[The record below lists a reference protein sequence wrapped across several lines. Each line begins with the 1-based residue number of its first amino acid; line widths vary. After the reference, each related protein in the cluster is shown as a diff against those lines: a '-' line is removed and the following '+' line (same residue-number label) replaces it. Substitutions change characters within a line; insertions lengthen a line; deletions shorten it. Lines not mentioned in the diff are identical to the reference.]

1 MILKMM
7 KGENEPL
14 TQRHFLLNV
23 LAVEGENQVFQSQS
37 LFQSPLRL
45 RASGKVKKKKLQ
57 GVHIYIYLFSL

>member
-1 MILKMM
+1 M

-45 RASGKVKKKKLQ
+45 RASGKVKKKTFAGCPYLF
-57 GVHIYIYLFSL
+57 IYLVCKDNL